1 MDELTL
7 SIGYKMIESL
17 IGRKYA
23 DVVYDIAATNNRNKV
38 YIPVYSGGS
47 TGRLKKA
54 LPDHIFKEL
63 VKHFGGQRLYI
74 QKENI
79 KIDESALRRK
89 ATQDLADKGYSADEI
104 AQIIGVNRT
113 TVFKSYLANKVKM
126 KYLNGKQG
134 ELF

>member
-23 DVVYDIAATNNRNKV
+23 DVIYDIAATNNRNKV

-54 LPDHIFKEL
+54 LPAHIFKKL

-89 ATQDLADKGYSADEI
+89 ATQDLANKGYSADEI
-104 AQIIGVNRT
+104 AQIIGVNRK
-113 TVFKSYLANKVKM
+113 TVFDRYLEEEKDNISFDSGQ
-126 KYLNGKQG
+126 GK
-134 ELF
+134 LF